1 MSLSFSISLSNTGD
15 LIDFAKRFLID
26 DRLNSLENDI
36 YRCLPRDGD
45 KKETTSY
52 APFPALLYCFSIIDL
67 LGGLYA
73 GNCRSGNTTKNS
85 EAYMED
91 FLKYTPDKI
100 FLLQKLYRHK
110 VVHLSQPKS
119 VILYNKQNI
128 AWRHDENQRSKHLT
142 IDPTPGKKRYLVIRK
157 LWPGMLMTLWQD
169 DDKYRDT
176 YWKKFENVYYTG
188 DYAIVDNDG
197 YFWILGRVDDILK
210 VSGHRFSTAE
220 LESVFLANKEVAE
233 AAVTTKYDGNA
244 NDDII
249 VAFLVLKTGFLVSDQ
264 LRTKTID
271 NIRSSIGQ
279 HSNSNVM
286 NR

>member
-1 MSLSFSISLSNTGD
+1 
-15 LIDFAKRFLID
+15 
-26 DRLNSLENDI
+26 
-36 YRCLPRDGD
+36 
-45 KKETTSY
+45 
-52 APFPALLYCFSIIDL
+52 
-67 LGGLYA
+67 
-73 GNCRSGNTTKNS
+73 
-85 EAYMED
+85 MED

-157 LWPGMLMTLWQD
+157 PWPGMLMTLWQD

-271 NIRSSIGQ
+271 NIRSSIGSIASHHQ
-279 HSNSNVM
+279 IYFVSALPKTRTGKVLHRILKSIVNCEKDVGDVTSLQDQGPIEEIKQVHSNSNVM